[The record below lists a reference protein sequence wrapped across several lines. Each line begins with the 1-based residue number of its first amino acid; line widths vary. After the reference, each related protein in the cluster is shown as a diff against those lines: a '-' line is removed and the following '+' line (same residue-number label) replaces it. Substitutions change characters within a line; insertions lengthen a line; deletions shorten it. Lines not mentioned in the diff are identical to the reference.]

1 MPWRLLAAMSI
12 YTYSDINIKYD
23 IPTACLCTTIL
34 KFCGKWPYINVIF
47 IGISDNVF
55 CQVEGTI
62 DNIAAYFPV
71 DNIAAYFPIAAFSER
86 LLPHSWGPMR

>member
-1 MPWRLLAAMSI
+1 M
-12 YTYSDINIKYD
+12 
-23 IPTACLCTTIL
+23 
-34 KFCGKWPYINVIF
+34 IF

-55 CQVEGTI
+55 CQVEATI
-62 DNIAAYFPV
+62 DNIAVYFPVDNIAAYFPVDNIAAYFPVDNIAAHFPV